1 MADNGVTRV
10 ALVDDDSLVRA
21 GLAMI
26 LGADPGIEV
35 VGQGGDGSEAVP
47 LVQKTA
53 PTCC

>member
-26 LGADPGIEV
+26 LGGLRHRIERR
-35 VGQGGDGSEAVP
+35 QDIRA
-47 LVQKTA
+47 
-53 PTCC
+53 